1 VLDKGD
7 VNPFVIPDV
16 IAVDIF
22 AVVNADDVIVD
33 ADVVADTDI
42 VVKDELKLDG
52 KNVEVER
59 VKLFELILNKHTKIK
74 YKQYIFDTLSHL
86 NQK

>member
-1 VLDKGD
+1 MLDKGD

-22 AVVNADDVIVD
+22 AVVD

>member
-1 VLDKGD
+1 MLDKGD

-22 AVVNADDVIVD
+22 AVVD

-42 VVKDELKLDG
+42 VVKDELKFDG